1 MIEAALLRAHRS
13 HHICQSPMWRGIAWV
28 HLYFQLPSALPP
40 PRAVTRVMPQYAQCY
55 QTALNRRKGEEPFP
69 SEPWTWNHTLVQW
82 AEYECIF
89 LSHPQHH
96 HPDFQAPLP
105 SWTSGKATQTV
116 ALRSCPS
123 LKPTHS
129 ISVPDHSSRQPS
141 ETLALG
147 ATVRDYC
154 SKGASW
160 PPPKPIAAQF
170 SSLTMSRSIQ
180 KRWKKNV
187 HNTFPLKGSLQVIR
201 IKNIVSASIH
211 WQDNSQRNKF
221 NIGFRQARWWIK
233 TKAMLELITNVW
245 TKRF

>member
-1 MIEAALLRAHRS
+1 MHRLSSSLFSIALCAAPTQGSDQGHATVCSVLPNSLEPEERRRTFPRWDMDLES
-13 HHICQSPMWRGIAWV
+13 HSGPVSWIWMH
-28 HLYFQLPSALPP
+28 
-40 PRAVTRVMPQYAQCY
+40 
-55 QTALNRRKGEEPFP
+55 FP
-69 SEPWTWNHTLVQW
+69 LQ
-82 AEYECIF
+82 
-89 LSHPQHH
+89 PQHH

-116 ALRSCPS
+116 VLHSCPS
-123 LKPTHS
+123 SKPTHS
-129 ISVPDHSSRQPS
+129 ISVPDRSSRQPS

-160 PPPKPIAAQF
+160 PPPKPTAAQF

-180 KRWKKNV
+180 KMWKKNV

-201 IKNIVSASIH
+201 IKNILSVSIH
-211 WQDNSQRNKF
+211 WQYNSQRNKF
-221 NIGFRQARWWIK
+221 NIGFRQACWWIK
-233 TKAMLELITNVW
+233 TKAMLELIRSVW